1 MSRGLSPTLFPY
13 RRYTQMAENNAV
25 CSICGK
31 AYHLCLSCS
40 DAMKLHPWKTYTD
53 TQECFKVFQVV
64 RGFSTGVYTKDEA
77 REKLQNVDLKDINSF
92 RPHIKKI
99 VKDILKEEK
108 VAVETTVEAAEKIK
122 STVVEDVAKI
132 AEVKVEETKIADD
145 VVKPTVSRKRNYKV
159 EAE

>member
-1 MSRGLSPTLFPY
+1 
-13 RRYTQMAENNAV
+13 MAENNAV

-53 TQECFKVFQVV
+53 SQECFKVFQVV

-77 REKLQNVDLKDINSF
+77 KEKLQNVDLKDLNSF

-99 VKDILKEEK
+99 VKDILKEDK
-108 VAVETTVEAAEKIK
+108 VVIKTAEKIEN
-122 STVVEDVAKI
+122 TVVEDVT
-132 AEVKVEETKIADD
+132 EVKVEETETIEN
-145 VVKPTVSRKRNYKV
+145 VVKPTVSRKKNYKV
-159 EAE
+159 ETE

>member
-1 MSRGLSPTLFPY
+1 MV
-13 RRYTQMAENNAV
+13 ENNNAV

-40 DAMKLHPWKTYTD
+40 DAIKLRPWKTYTD

-77 REKLQNVDLKDINSF
+77 KEKLQNVDLKDINSF

-108 VAVETTVEAAEKIK
+108 VVVKTAEKIEN
-122 STVVEDVAKI
+122 TVVENVTEITEIK
-132 AEVKVEETKIADD
+132 AEEVEVTEN
-145 VVKPTVSRKRNYKV
+145 VVKPTVSRKKNYKV
-159 EAE
+159 DNKVEKTECFTDLSV

>member
-1 MSRGLSPTLFPY
+1 
-13 RRYTQMAENNAV
+13 MAENNAV

-31 AYHLCLSCS
+31 PYHLCLSCS

-53 TQECFKVFQVV
+53 SQECFKVFQVV

-77 REKLQNVDLKDINSF
+77 KEKLQNVDLKNFDFF

-99 VKDILKEEK
+99 VKDILKEDK
-108 VAVETTVEAAEKIK
+108 LVVETTEKIEN
-122 STVVEDVAKI
+122 TVVEDVA
-132 AEVKVEETKIADD
+132 EVEDNKVEEVKIVENVED

-159 EAE
+159 ETE

>member
-1 MSRGLSPTLFPY
+1 MSRGYPPYSIPY
-13 RRYTQMAENNAV
+13 RRYTQMAEKNNAV

-31 AYHLCLSCS
+31 EYYACLSCS

-92 RPHIKKI
+92 KPHIKKI

-108 VAVETTVEAAEKIK
+108 VVVETADKIE
-122 STVVEDVAKI
+122 SSVVEDI
-132 AEVKVEETKIADD
+132 AEIKVEETEITENI
-145 VVKPTVSRKRNYKV
+145 VKPTVSRKRNYKV
-159 EAE
+159 DAE

>member
-1 MSRGLSPTLFPY
+1 
-13 RRYTQMAENNAV
+13 MAENNAV

-53 TQECFKVFQVV
+53 SQNCFQVFQVV

-77 REKLQNVDLKDINSF
+77 KKKLQNVDLKDINSF

-99 VKDILKEEK
+99 VKDILKEDK
-108 VAVETTVEAAEKIK
+108 PIVRAVEEVESVKETVETE
-122 STVVEDVAKI
+122 V
-132 AEVKVEETKIADD
+132 AEVKEEKVE
-145 VVKPTVSRKRNYKV
+145 KPIVSRKRNFRV
-159 EAE
+159 ETEVEKAE

>member
-1 MSRGLSPTLFPY
+1 
-13 RRYTQMAENNAV
+13 MAENNAV

-77 REKLQNVDLKDINSF
+77 KEKLQNVDLKDINSF

-108 VAVETTVEAAEKIK
+108 VVAKTTEKIK
-122 STVVEDVAKI
+122 NTVVE
-132 AEVKVEETKIADD
+132 ETEITED
-145 VVKPTVSRKRNYKV
+145 VVQPTVSRKRNYQV
-159 EAE
+159 ENEVAKAE

>member
-1 MSRGLSPTLFPY
+1 
-13 RRYTQMAENNAV
+13 MAENNAV

-77 REKLQNVDLKDINSF
+77 KEKLQNVDLKDVDSF
-92 RPHIKKI
+92 RPHIKEI
-99 VKDILKEEK
+99 VKDILREEK
-108 VAVETTVEAAEKIK
+108 VVVEITEKIEN
-122 STVVEDVAKI
+122 TVVEDVAEI
-132 AEVKVEETKIADD
+132 ENIKVEETEIIEIAKD

-159 EAE
+159 ETE

>member
-1 MSRGLSPTLFPY
+1 
-13 RRYTQMAENNAV
+13 MAENNAV

-31 AYHLCLSCS
+31 AYHLCLACS

-77 REKLQNVDLKDINSF
+77 KEKLQNVDLKDVNSF

-108 VAVETTVEAAEKIK
+108 VEVVVKATVVATEKNK
-122 STVVEDVAKI
+122 NTVVEDVIEAEKTKI
-132 AEVKVEETKIADD
+132 AED
-145 VVKPTVSRKRNYKV
+145 VVKTTISRKRNYKV
-159 EAE
+159 EE

>member
-1 MSRGLSPTLFPY
+1 
-13 RRYTQMAENNAV
+13 MAEKNNAI

-31 AYHLCLSCS
+31 EYYACLSCS

-53 TQECFKVFQVV
+53 TQECFKAFQVV

-77 REKLQNVDLKDINSF
+77 KEKLQNVGLKDIESF

-99 VKDILKEEK
+99 VKDILKEDK
-108 VAVETTVEAAEKIK
+108 VVVKTAEKFEN
-122 STVVEDVAKI
+122 TVVENVTDVADAKV
-132 AEVKVEETKIADD
+132 EFKVEETEIAED

-159 EAE
+159 EE

>member
-1 MSRGLSPTLFPY
+1 
-13 RRYTQMAENNAV
+13 MAENNAV

-77 REKLQNVDLKDINSF
+77 KEKLQNVDLKDINSF

-108 VAVETTVEAAEKIK
+108 VVVKAAENIEN
-122 STVVEDVAKI
+122 TVVEDI
-132 AEVKVEETKIADD
+132 TEIEEIKVEETEITKITED

-159 EAE
+159 DGEVEKAE

>member
-1 MSRGLSPTLFPY
+1 MV
-13 RRYTQMAENNAV
+13 ENNNAV

-40 DAMKLHPWKTYTD
+40 DTIKLRPWKTYTD

-77 REKLQNVDLKDINSF
+77 KEKLQNVDLKDINSF

-108 VAVETTVEAAEKIK
+108 VVVKTAEKIEN
-122 STVVEDVAKI
+122 TVVENVTEITEIKAEEVEVA
-132 AEVKVEETKIADD
+132 EN
-145 VVKPTVSRKRNYKV
+145 VVKPTVSRKKNYKV
-159 EAE
+159 DNEVEKAE

>member
-1 MSRGLSPTLFPY
+1 
-13 RRYTQMAENNAV
+13 MAENNAV

-53 TQECFKVFQVV
+53 SQECFKVFQVV
-64 RGFSTGVYTKDEA
+64 RGFSTGVYIKDEA
-77 REKLQNVDLKDINSF
+77 KEKLQNVDLKNLDSF

-99 VKDILKEEK
+99 VKDILKEDK
-108 VAVETTVEAAEKIK
+108 AVVEIAEKITN
-122 STVVEDVAKI
+122 TVVEDVVG
-132 AEVKVEETKIADD
+132 VKVEETENLEN

-159 EAE
+159 EVE

>member
-1 MSRGLSPTLFPY
+1 
-13 RRYTQMAENNAV
+13 MAENNAV

-31 AYHLCLSCS
+31 AYHLCLACS

-77 REKLQNVDLKDINSF
+77 KEKLQNVDLKDVDTF

-108 VAVETTVEAAEKIK
+108 VVVETTEKIEN
-122 STVVEDVAKI
+122 TVVADVSEI
-132 AEVKVEETKIADD
+132 AEIKVEETKIAEK
-145 VVKPTVSRKRNYKV
+145 VIKPTVSRKRNYKV
-159 EAE
+159 ESEVEKAK